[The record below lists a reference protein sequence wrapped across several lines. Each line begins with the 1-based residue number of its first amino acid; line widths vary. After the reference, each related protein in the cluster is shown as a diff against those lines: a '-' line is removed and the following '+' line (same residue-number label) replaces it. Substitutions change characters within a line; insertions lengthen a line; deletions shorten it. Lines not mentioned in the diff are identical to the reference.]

1 VGQTCFTPP
10 FFVERRHKMGI
21 RDWDIVT
28 SYVDS
33 VTTSLKTVTFPKV
46 QEQVKVKNQGNANLT
61 YTIGSQSGTLTPGQS
76 ITVNEDISSFTI
88 QAASGTQ
95 AFELRAKEKGTE
107 QTEDNSSDVMS
118 LLAEP
123 FDTYKGGGTTMIY
136 DFGIQSVNDGNLV
149 ITPNSS
155 LNGTITNI
163 SVKEIIYV
171 SQPTLNIK
179 DSTGTTSLEGR
190 FTKNTLKNT
199 FLGNGS
205 GQINTSGDANTAI
218 GNGAM
223 INNTSGFWNS
233 AIGVDS
239 LAQNTVGSRNIALGR
254 VSLNANLTGNR
265 NIAVGTF
272 ALNRST
278 TASHNIAIGADALW
292 YTTTGGENVGV
303 GYRALAGNRTGANN
317 TAIGHQA
324 GDSGDND
331 SSFNNCTLIGYG
343 AGNALKTGGDFNTF
357 IGKFSGSLTTTGTNN
372 ILIGV
377 AVNAPTAT
385 SNYNLNIG
393 NFVYGDMS
401 NYYLSVGK
409 SYSTKGLGTGVKMQV
424 GRVGYAGYLEL
435 LKTSTVDADRV
446 GCINFINEGNTAA
459 DGNTSPTV
467 AYIASDIKT
476 SNSNASG
483 NSGAALKFFTKSEG
497 GVLAQRMIIN
507 DKGNVG
513 IGIQSP
519 TALLHL
525 YPGSAVAGSAPL
537 KFNAGTLL
545 ATVENGA
552 VEFDGNNL
560 YITINGVRKTIQVA

>member
-1 VGQTCFTPP
+1 
-10 FFVERRHKMGI
+10 
-21 RDWDIVT
+21 
-28 SYVDS
+28 
-33 VTTSLKTVTFPKV
+33 
-46 QEQVKVKNQGNANLT
+46 
-61 YTIGSQSGTLTPGQS
+61 
-76 ITVNEDISSFTI
+76 
-88 QAASGTQ
+88 
-95 AFELRAKEKGTE
+95 
-107 QTEDNSSDVMS
+107 
-118 LLAEP
+118 
-123 FDTYKGGGTTMIY
+123 
-136 DFGIQSVNDGNLV
+136 
-149 ITPNSS
+149 
-155 LNGTITNI
+155 
-163 SVKEIIYV
+163 
-171 SQPTLNIK
+171 
-179 DSTGTTSLEGR
+179 
-190 FTKNTLKNT
+190 
-199 FLGNGS
+199 
-205 GQINTSGDANTAI
+205 
-218 GNGAM
+218 M

-552 VEFDGNNL
+552 VDGTKYVATRTGNSPIFYGGDSMITAQDTFVTAMNL
-560 YITINGVRKTIQVA
+560 MDEEVKMEPTQAIPMNTKTKPGRF